1 MKKSN
6 EYKKAIN
13 NLTVY
18 YYNELLKEND
28 KDPIQTI
35 TTNFVNNIELTKKQR
50 QFVENEIE
58 NMDFNMVDYIN
69 NMITLLKIYEKDL
82 SKISKEDVSN
92 IIKGFEVI
100 KKNII
105 IQKEV

>member
-6 EYKKAIN
+6 EYKNAIN

-35 TTNFVNNIELTKKQR
+35 TTNFVDNIELTKQQK
-50 QFVENEIE
+50 QFVINEID

-69 NMITLLKIYEKDL
+69 NMIALLRVYEKDL
-82 SKISKEDVSN
+82 SKISKTDISN

-100 KKNII
+100 RKNII